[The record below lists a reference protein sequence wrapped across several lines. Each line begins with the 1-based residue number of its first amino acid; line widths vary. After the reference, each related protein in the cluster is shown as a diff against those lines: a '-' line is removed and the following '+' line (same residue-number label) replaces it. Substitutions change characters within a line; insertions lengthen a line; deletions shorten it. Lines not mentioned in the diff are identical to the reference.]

1 MSEFES
7 VLFRPGSDA
16 AACAAE
22 APGYFEDLHLNDV
35 LSALTTGREHYELA
49 PLFHQ
54 RLHDVE
60 AVLYRQHVMR
70 DLERD
75 PVLAAVR
82 GFAADMR
89 RMHDCLALGERVHYQ
104 RQKQRW
110 FIEAIDTYGSAVTD
124 FAARL
129 TDLPISSPG
138 LTAWREYLAAY
149 VRSDAFGALV
159 AGTRE
164 RLSDL
169 ADVRY
174 SVHLKGNRV
183 RVTRYQDEADMSREV
198 QEVFAKFQ
206 EDAARDYRVR
216 FREPADM
223 NHVEARILDLVADL
237 HPETFAAVDEFCTR
251 HAQFVDARVRR
262 FDREI
267 QLLLAYIDHIAP
279 LKARGLAF
287 SYPRV
292 SARAKHEHVLA
303 TFDLALA
310 AKLVAEDR
318 RVVTND
324 LQLDG
329 PERILVVSGPNNGGK
344 TTFARTF
351 GQLHHLAALGLPVPG
366 SDAHLFLADQI
377 FTHFEREETIETLR
391 GKFEDELHR
400 VHEILE
406 QATADS
412 VLVMNETFGS
422 TTLRD
427 ALLVGSEVVGQVIS
441 LDALCVFVTFVDEL
455 SALGESTVSMM
466 STVVADDPAT
476 RTYKIVRKPAD
487 GLAYAAAI
495 AEKYG
500 LTYET
505 LRRRIAS

>member
-1 MSEFES
+1 
-7 VLFRPGSDA
+7 
-16 AACAAE
+16 
-22 APGYFEDLHLNDV
+22 
-35 LSALTTGREHYELA
+35 
-49 PLFHQ
+49 
-54 RLHDVE
+54 
-60 AVLYRQHVMR
+60 
-70 DLERD
+70 
-75 PVLAAVR
+75 
-82 GFAADMR
+82 
-89 RMHDCLALGERVHYQ
+89 
-104 RQKQRW
+104 
-110 FIEAIDTYGSAVTD
+110 
-124 FAARL
+124 
-129 TDLPISSPG
+129 
-138 LTAWREYLAAY
+138 
-149 VRSDAFGALV
+149 
-159 AGTRE
+159 
-164 RLSDL
+164 
-169 ADVRY
+169 
-174 SVHLKGNRV
+174 
-183 RVTRYQDEADMSREV
+183 MSREV
-198 QEVFAKFQ
+198 AEVFAKFQ
-206 EDAARDYRVR
+206 AGAARDYRVR
-216 FREPADM
+216 FREPPDM

-237 HPETFAAVDEFCTR
+237 HPETFAKVDDYWAR
-251 HAQFVDARVRR
+251 HSGFIDARVRR

-267 QLLLAYIDHIAP
+267 QLLLAYLEHIVP

-292 SARAKHEHVLA
+292 SARSKHEHVLA

-310 AKLVAEDR
+310 AKLLAEGR
-318 RVVTND
+318 SVVTND
-324 LQLDG
+324 LTLDG

-366 SDAHLFLADQI
+366 DGARLFLADHI

-427 ALLVGSEVVGQVIS
+427 ALLVGSEVMNEIIS

-455 SALGESTVSMM
+455 AALGESTVSMM

-476 RTYKIVRKPAD
+476 RTYKVVRKPAD

-500 LTYET
+500 LTYDT